1 MVTMPSP
8 VTFDVATMAKGSVSI
23 VPWPVTVVVE
33 VELGAP
39 VQISEIAEPDPVD
52 ELPITLHPDVAVVVV
67 TVGGV
72 AGSNS

>member
-1 MVTMPSP
+1 
-8 VTFDVATMAKGSVSI
+8 
-23 VPWPVTVVVE
+23 VTVVLE
-33 VELGAP
+33 DELGVP

-52 ELPITLHPDVAVVVV
+52 ELPITVQPDVAVVVV